1 MAKNLKINIKNT
13 QLAKAINLAGVKSKL
28 KGKKAEEKEKETEEL
43 NSLDNTKS
51 AEAPVRRKAKNKSSF
66 ASEEELK
73 EQGTAEEAAAL
84 ESNEEPL
91 PEEAPSEESKTS
103 QDGETAQE
111 VAVAETSDKEGE
123 TSTEELSPAEESATE
138 PSANEGTNQ
147 ASEAAAKTAQNVPTS
162 TIAETKTATKEP
174 EKTAAK
180 QDFSREK
187 KGKKDSF
194 KEEAKKPKSKDGKS
208 FKRLKEEKNFNA
220 RDGFKRDEQWRKKRT
235 VQKAKPVIEVQRPSS
250 LSVRLPITIKDLAA
264 QMKLKASQLIS
275 KLFMEGIVLT
285 LNDYLDDET
294 TVELLGHEFECSISI
309 DRSEQERIQITSES
323 IEEEIKKS
331 PKKNLEHRPPVVAFM
346 GHVDHGKT
354 SIIDAL
360 RKSKMTA
367 GEAGAITQH
376 IGAFRYQNKEKSLT
390 ILDTP
395 GHEAFSAMR
404 ARGAN
409 VTDIVVLVVAGDE
422 GLRQQTIEAIQH
434 AKAANVQIVVAVNK
448 CDKESFNPE
457 EVKRQLAEQELLC
470 EDWGGSTIMV
480 NCSALTGEGL
490 EDLVE
495 MLFLQAEVLELDA
508 DPAKR
513 ARGSILESCM
523 HKGMGATAT
532 VLVQNGTLCKGDA
545 LVLGSHSGR
554 VKTMQD
560 ENGREIE
567 EAGPSCPV
575 KITGLSGLPEAG
587 QEFIVMKDEKEAKSV
602 SQARLQEDQ
611 GRLHTKKGL
620 SIEHLLQKVEGSSK
634 KILKLVLR
642 ADMQGS
648 LEALKSALSNIES
661 EKVQSEIIFS
671 GAGEISESDIQ
682 LASASKA
689 VIVGFHT
696 QIESHAEALI
706 KQQQVQVF
714 IYDVIYHAVDKVKD
728 LMSGMLDKLTEE
740 QHMGCAEVRARFKV
754 SRLGVIAG
762 CFVEDGLIK
771 RNHQMRVRR
780 GDEIIWNGRIESIKR
795 EKDDVKEVKAGM
807 ECGIL
812 LNGFNDLEE
821 GDRLESYEMREITQ
835 EL

>member
-28 KGKKAEEKEKETEEL
+28 KNKKSDECEKEQEEL
-43 NSLDNTKS
+43 ASTDSSKQ
-51 AEAPVRRKAKNKSSF
+51 AQAPIRRKAKNKSAF
-66 ASEEELK
+66 ASDENIEQIPIDEELENVQEVIEAEK
-73 EQGTAEEAAAL
+73 LSDEGTSDEVLTRSVPEGELASPEASTSVEEMAQDESSAGLEAQAAK
-84 ESNEEPL
+84 EEP
-91 PEEAPSEESKTS
+91 
-103 QDGETAQE
+103 AQE
-111 VAVAETSDKEGE
+111 
-123 TSTEELSPAEESATE
+123 PAS
-138 PSANEGTNQ
+138 G
-147 ASEAAAKTAQNVPTS
+147 AAKAEKKEETES
-162 TIAETKTATKEP
+162 TDKKT
-174 EKTAAK
+174 
-180 QDFSREK
+180 DFNRDK
-187 KGKKDSF
+187 KGKKDNF
-194 KEEAKKPKSKDGKS
+194 KEDDKKKSKPKDGKS
-208 FKRLKEEKNFNA
+208 FKRLKEEKSFNS
-220 RDGFKRDEQWRKKRT
+220 RDGFKRDEQWRKKRPAH
-235 VQKAKPVIEVQRPSS
+235 KAKLTIRQEVQRPTS
-250 LSVRLPITIKDLAA
+250 LSIRLPITIKDLAS

-275 KLFMEGIVLT
+275 KLFMEGVVLT

-294 TVELLGHEFECSISI
+294 TVQLLGHEFECEITI
-309 DRSEQERIQITSES
+309 DTSEQERIRITSES
-323 IEEEIKKS
+323 IEEEIKQS
-331 PKKNLEHRPPVVAFM
+331 PRESLQHRSPIVAFM

-360 RKSKMTA
+360 RKSKVTA

-376 IGAFRYQNKEKSLT
+376 IGAFRYQNNDKSLT

-434 AKAANVQIVVAVNK
+434 ARAAGVQIVVAINK
-448 CDKESFNPE
+448 SDKPNFNPD
-457 EVKRQLAEQELLC
+457 EVQRQLAEQELLC
-470 EDWGGSTIMV
+470 EAWGGSTITV
-480 NCSALTGEGL
+480 NCSALTGDGL
-490 EDLVE
+490 DNLIE

-508 DPAKR
+508 DPSKR

-532 VLVQNGTLCKGDA
+532 VLVQNGTLYKGDA
-545 LVLGSHSGR
+545 LVLGSHFGR

-567 EAGPSCPV
+567 KAGPSCPV

-587 QEFIVMKDEKEAKSV
+587 QEFIVMKDEKAAKSV
-602 SQARLQEDQ
+602 SEARLQEDQ
-611 GRLHTKKGL
+611 GRLHTKKGV
-620 SIEHLLQKVEGSSK
+620 SIEHLLQKVEGSEK

-661 EKVQSEIIFS
+661 EKVHSEIIFS

-706 KQQQVQVF
+706 KQLQVQVF
-714 IYDVIYHAVDKVKD
+714 LYDVIYHAVDKVKD

-740 QHMGCAEVRARFKV
+740 QNMGCAEVRARFKV

-762 CFVEDGLIK
+762 CFVAEGLIK

-780 GDEIIWNGRIESIKR
+780 GDEIIWNGRIDSLKR

-821 GDRLESYEMREITQ
+821 GDRLESFEIREITQ